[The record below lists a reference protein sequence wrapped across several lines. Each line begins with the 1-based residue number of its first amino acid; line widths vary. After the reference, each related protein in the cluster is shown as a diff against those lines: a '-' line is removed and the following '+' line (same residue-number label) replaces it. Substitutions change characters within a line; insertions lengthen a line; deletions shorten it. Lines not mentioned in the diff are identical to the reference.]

1 MSPHSTNRQHAIV
14 MGGSL
19 AGLLTAR
26 VLSKH
31 FEQVTIVEKDR
42 VNHRPESRLGQPQ
55 TQHLHGLLA
64 SGLQV
69 MTDYFPDLPEALVE
83 NGAMMSDFA
92 ESMRWYIYGG
102 YRSPFKIGFPVTT
115 MSRGLLE
122 HLIRDRV
129 LALANIQL
137 LDQTTVKELQT
148 NIDQSR
154 VTGIKIEQQGAETN
168 SNILTADLVID
179 ATGRNSRSFQWLC
192 DLGYK
197 TPAESK
203 VHVNVRYATQI
214 YHRDAQDR
222 RSQTWILNTPDASK
236 QTNFGAIL
244 PIEGNRWIVTLGN
257 WHTDSLFETLRE
269 QPLITESNFLDF
281 AHSLEGGDIFD
292 LISQCKPLSG
302 VIPYK
307 FPFSL
312 RRHYERMNQFPLGYL
327 VLGDAVSSFNPT
339 YGQGMTV
346 AALEVVK
353 LDRLL
358 TNNITPT
365 RLAKTFF
372 RQIAKVIDIP
382 WQLSVG
388 EDFRFAQTTGAKP
401 IGIDFI
407 NRYVARVHRS
417 TLADVVVG
425 EAFLKV
431 MNLMAP
437 PISLFYPR
445 IMWRVFKN

>member
-1 MSPHSTNRQHAIV
+1 MSPNSTNRQHAIV

-26 VLSKH
+26 VLSNH
-31 FEQVTIVEKDR
+31 FDRVTIIEKDR
-42 VNHRPESRLGQPQ
+42 VNHHPESRPGQPQ

-64 SGLQV
+64 TGLQV

-102 YRSPFKIGFPVTT
+102 YRSQFKVGFPITT
-115 MSRGLLE
+115 MSRELLE

-129 LALANIQL
+129 LALPNISL
-137 LDQTTVKELQT
+137 LDRTTVKELQT
-148 NIDQSR
+148 TPNKDRIIG
-154 VTGIKIEQQGAETN
+154 VKIEQYDTEN
-168 SNILTADLVID
+168 LSSSLTADLIVD
-179 ATGRNSRSFQWLC
+179 ATGRNSSSSRWLE
-192 DLGYK
+192 DLNYE
-197 TPAESK
+197 PAAESK
-203 VHVNVRYATQI
+203 VHVNVRYATRI
-214 YHRDAQDR
+214 YHRDPQDAH
-222 RSQTWILNTPDASK
+222 SQTWILNTPDAGK
-236 QTNFGAIL
+236 QTSFGGMF
-244 PIEGNRWIVTLGN
+244 PIEGNRWIVTVGN
-257 WHTDSLFETLRE
+257 WHSDGIPITD
-269 QPLITESNFLDF
+269 SNFLEF
-281 AHSLEGGDIFD
+281 AHSLEGQDIYN
-292 LISQCKPLSG
+292 LISQCEPISG

-312 RRHYERMNQFPLGYL
+312 RRHYERLNLFPLGYL

-346 AALEVVK
+346 AALEAAE

-358 TNNITPT
+358 TENIAPAH
-365 RLAKTFF
+365 LAKTFF
-372 RQIAKVIDIP
+372 RHIAKVIDIP

-388 EDFRFAQTTGAKP
+388 EDFRFLQTRGAKP

-407 NRYVARVHRS
+407 NRYVKRVHRA
-417 TLADVVVG
+417 TLADIVVG

-437 PISLFYPR
+437 PISLFHPR
-445 IMWRVFKN
+445 IVWQVFKN

>member
-1 MSPHSTNRQHAIV
+1 MSPNETNRQHAIV

-31 FEQVTIVEKDR
+31 FDRVTIIEKDR
-42 VNHRPESRLGQPQ
+42 VNHHPESRPGQAQ

-64 SGLQV
+64 TGLQV
-69 MTDYFPDLPEALVE
+69 MTEYFPDLPAALVE
-83 NGAMMSDFA
+83 HGAVMNDFA
-92 ESMRWYIYGG
+92 KSMCWYIYGG
-102 YRSPFKIGFPVTT
+102 YRSQFEIGFPATT
-115 MSRGLLE
+115 MSRELLE
-122 HLIRDRV
+122 HLVRVRV
-129 LALANIQL
+129 LGLPNIKL
-137 LDQTTVKELQT
+137 LDRTIVKELQT
-148 NIDQSR
+148 TIDKDR
-154 VTGIKIEQQGAETN
+154 IIGIKIEQHSTE
-168 SNILTADLVID
+168 SHSMSLTADLIID
-179 ATGRNSRSFQWLC
+179 ATGRNSSSSRWLQ

-197 TPAESK
+197 PPLESK
-203 VHVNVRYATQI
+203 VHVDVRYATRI
-214 YHRDAQDR
+214 YHRDPQDA
-222 RSQTWILNTPDASK
+222 RSQIWIVSTPDASR
-236 QTNFGAIL
+236 QTSVGAMF

-257 WHTDSLFETLRE
+257 WHSDEK
-269 QPLITESNFLDF
+269 PITEGNFLEF
-281 AHSLEGGDIFD
+281 AHSLEGQDIYD
-292 LISQCKPLSG
+292 IISQCEPLSG

-312 RRHYERMNQFPLGYL
+312 RRHYERLKQFPLGYL

-346 AALEVVK
+346 AALEAVE

-358 TNNITPT
+358 SKHIDPT
-365 RLAKTFF
+365 QLAKTFF
-372 RQIAKVIDIP
+372 RHIAKIIDIP

-388 EDFRFAQTTGAKP
+388 EDFRFSQTRGSKP

-407 NRYVARVHRS
+407 NRYVERLHRA
-417 TLADVVVG
+417 TLNDIIVG

-437 PISLFYPR
+437 PISLFHPR
-445 IMWRVFKN
+445 IVWRVFKN

>member
-1 MSPHSTNRQHAIV
+1 MAQNSTNRQHAIV

-31 FEQVTIVEKDR
+31 FERVTIIEKDR
-42 VNHRPESRLGQPQ
+42 VNHRPESRSGQPQ

-64 SGLQV
+64 TGLQV

-83 NGAMMSDFA
+83 NGAMMNDFA
-92 ESMRWYIYGG
+92 ESMQWYIYGG
-102 YRSPFKIGFPVTT
+102 YRSQFKIGFPVTT

-122 HLIRDRV
+122 YLIRDRV
-129 LALANIQL
+129 LALPNIQL
-137 LDQTTVKELQT
+137 LDRTTVKKLQT
-148 NIDQSR
+148 TPNKDRII
-154 VTGIKIEQQGAETN
+154 GIEIEQYGTEN
-168 SNILTADLVID
+168 HSNALTADLIID
-179 ATGRNSRSFQWLC
+179 ATGRNSASARWLE

-197 TPAESK
+197 PPVESK
-203 VHVNVRYATQI
+203 VHVNVRYATRI
-214 YHRDAQDR
+214 YRRDPQDAH
-222 RSQTWILNTPDASK
+222 SQTWILNTPDAAK
-236 QTNFGAIL
+236 QTSFGGIF
-244 PIEGNRWIVTLGN
+244 PIEGNRWVVSVGN
-257 WHTDSLFETLRE
+257 WHDNGI
-269 QPLITESNFLDF
+269 PITESSFLEF
-281 AHSLEGGDIFD
+281 VRSLEGQDIYNI
-292 LISQCKPLSG
+292 ISQCEPISR

-312 RRHYERMNQFPLGYL
+312 RRHYERLNRFPTGYL
-327 VLGDAVSSFNPT
+327 ILGDAISSFNPT

-346 AALEVVK
+346 AALEAAE

-358 TNNITPT
+358 VANIHPK
-365 RLAKTFF
+365 RLAQTFF
-372 RQIAKVIDIP
+372 QHVAKIIDIP

-407 NRYVARVHRS
+407 NRYVARLHRA
-417 TLADVVVG
+417 TLTDVVVG

-437 PISLFYPR
+437 PISLFHPR
-445 IMWRVFKN
+445 IVWQVFKN